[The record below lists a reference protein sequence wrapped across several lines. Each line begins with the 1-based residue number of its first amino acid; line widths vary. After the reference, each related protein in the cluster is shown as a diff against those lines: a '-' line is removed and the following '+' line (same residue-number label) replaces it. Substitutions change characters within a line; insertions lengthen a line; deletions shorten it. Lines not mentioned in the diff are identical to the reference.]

1 MGIADRIILTLY
13 TILMTV
19 ASVLTLLCSLGVFS
33 DTGMVAFIS
42 HIPGNWVYAVGGVI
56 MLLVSVRLLIT
67 GLGLTGVSSLKLS
80 DSDKGK
86 VLVGKGAL
94 EDYIAVLSQEIYGIH
109 HVKVIVKLED
119 QCIDVR
125 INASIEPGIN
135 IPETSGEIK
144 SNVRETIKKVT
155 GIDFPVVEEARR
167 AGDPAVLI
175 ASSAK
180 IREELGWE
188 PQHSSVDE
196 VISTAWKWHKGHPHG
211 YCG

>member
-42 HIPGNWVYAVGGVI
+42 HIPGNW
-56 MLLVSVRLLIT
+56 
-67 GLGLTGVSSLKLS
+67 
-80 DSDKGK
+80 
-86 VLVGKGAL
+86 LVGKGAL

-144 SNVRETIKKVT
+144 TNVRETIKKVT
-155 GIDFPVVEEARR
+155 GIEVKEIELFFKQIKAKEE
-167 AGDPAVLI
+167 
-175 ASSAK
+175 
-180 IREELGWE
+180 
-188 PQHSSVDE
+188 
-196 VISTAWKWHKGHPHG
+196 
-211 YCG
+211 

>member
-42 HIPGNWVYAVGGVI
+42 HIPGNWVYAVGGV
-56 MLLVSVRLLIT
+56 RLLIT
-67 GLGLTGVSSLKLS
+67 GLGLTDVSSLKLS

-144 SNVRETIKKVT
+144 TNVRETIKKVT
-155 GIDFPVVEEARR
+155 GIEVKEIELFFKQIKAKEE
-167 AGDPAVLI
+167 
-175 ASSAK
+175 
-180 IREELGWE
+180 
-188 PQHSSVDE
+188 
-196 VISTAWKWHKGHPHG
+196 
-211 YCG
+211 

>member
-42 HIPGNWVYAVGGVI
+42 HIPGNWVYAVGG
-56 MLLVSVRLLIT
+56 VRLLIT

-155 GIDFPVVEEARR
+155 GIEVKEIELFFKQIKAKEE
-167 AGDPAVLI
+167 
-175 ASSAK
+175 
-180 IREELGWE
+180 
-188 PQHSSVDE
+188 
-196 VISTAWKWHKGHPHG
+196 
-211 YCG
+211 

>member
-67 GLGLTGVSSLKLS
+67 GLGLTDVSSLKLS

-125 INASIEPGIN
+125 INASI
-135 IPETSGEIK
+135 
-144 SNVRETIKKVT
+144 
-155 GIDFPVVEEARR
+155 
-167 AGDPAVLI
+167 
-175 ASSAK
+175 
-180 IREELGWE
+180 
-188 PQHSSVDE
+188 
-196 VISTAWKWHKGHPHG
+196 
-211 YCG
+211 